1 MKHGEEAKALL
12 IKEVVLDPMVDTFA
26 PPSHVGN
33 SRERQAAV
41 LQKYIDALAPFD
53 ERHIRKAAAIVFTT
67 HTWWT
72 WPLPG
77 QFVIEANKL
86 VET

>member
-1 MKHGEEAKALL
+1 
-12 IKEVVLDPMVDTFA
+12 MVDTFA
-26 PPSHVGN
+26 PPAHVGN
-33 SRERQAAV
+33 SQDRQVAV
-41 LQKYIDALAPFD
+41 LQKYIDALSPF
-53 ERHIRKAAAIVFTT
+53 EEQHIRKAAEIVFTT
-67 HTWWT
+67 HIWWT